1 MKKFDVCIIG
11 GAGHIGLPLGLLIS
25 SKNKRVVLYDK
36 NVEVINK
43 INKGIMP
50 FLEIGAT
57 KLLLKNKKKIF
68 ATNDIKYVQRSKVI
82 IVCIGTPVTANLKPN
97 LNFFFQLFKELKSY
111 IKKDQTIIIRSSIYP
126 GTCEKIF
133 TILGK
138 GFKNISY
145 CPERVVQGKSIEEL
159 PKLPQIVSGYS
170 KKSILVS
177 KNLFKLICKKIIITS
192 VLEAELIKLFSN
204 AWRYINFSVSNEFLM
219 ICENLNINFSKLRK
233 TMIDGYERNRD
244 IPLAGFAAGPCLFK
258 DTVQL
263 SAFLKNN
270 FTLGK
275 AATSINENLPNFLLK
290 KLKEKYRSKL
300 KYKTVG
306 ILGLAFKAEI
316 DDDRDSLSIKLIKI
330 LKRNKVKLIISDE
343 YIKHPQG
350 VTKEKLMK
358 LADII
363 IIATPH
369 KAYKKMKFPKNKEV
383 IDTWGLIE
391 K

>member
-36 NVEVINK
+36 NVEVIKK

-50 FLEIGAT
+50 FLEIGAR
-57 KLLLKNKKKIF
+57 KLLSKNKKRIF
-68 ATNDIKYVQRSKVI
+68 ATDNIKYVRRTKIV
-82 IVCIGTPVTANLKPN
+82 IVCIGTPVTTNLKPN
-97 LNFFFQLFKELKSY
+97 LKLFFQLFKELKNY
-111 IKKDQTIIIRSSIYP
+111 INKDQTIIIRSSIYP
-126 GTCEKIF
+126 GTCEKVF
-133 TILGK
+133 SILGR

-177 KNLFKLICKKIIITS
+177 KKLFKLICKKIIITS
-192 VLEAELIKLFSN
+192 VLEAELAKLFSN

-219 ICENLNINFSKLRK
+219 ICENLDINFSRLRK
-233 TMIDGYERNRD
+233 IMVDGYQRNKD

-263 SAFLKNN
+263 SAFLNNN
-270 FTLGK
+270 FILGK

-290 KLKEKYRSKL
+290 KLKEKYKSNL
-300 KYKTVG
+300 KHKTIG

-330 LKRNKVKLIISDE
+330 LKKNKIKLIISDE
-343 YIKHPQG
+343 YIKHPNG
-350 VTKEKLMK
+350 VKKETLIKS
-358 LADII
+358 ADII

-369 KAYKKMKFPKNKEV
+369 KAYRSIKFPKSKDV